1 METQG
6 IKELVGQINKFLGKQ
21 MKENLNNGERI
32 KKIREDKVIEVTV
45 HGQTTR
51 KVSIEG
57 LEDTFRKQGE
67 QRVTIP
73 SQDILQHNA
82 KFLLH
87 ETSNDFLKKLSDQY
101 KENVKI
107 AELKIKEKESLI
119 EEQLSKK

>member
-57 LEDTFRKQGE
+57 LEDTFRTK
-67 QRVTIP
+67 
-73 SQDILQHNA
+73 
-82 KFLLH
+82 
-87 ETSNDFLKKLSDQY
+87 SD
-101 KENVKI
+101 N
-107 AELKIKEKESLI
+107 S
-119 EEQLSKK
+119 